1 MRLALA
7 YRMAGDEEAARMWA
21 DTAVAQASAAL
32 AERPDPEPWD
42 RFGAAASAHAFLGV
56 SLALRG
62 EPGDAEEA
70 VRHAEEAVRLYG
82 YDRDSQD
89 SDTFDWLLVRAYV
102 HTNRP
107 DEAIA
112 FMEELLSRPSVV
124 GLGDLKL
131 DPLYDELREDPRWD
145 GLVRKAEAQVE

>member
-1 MRLALA
+1 M
-7 YRMAGDEEAARMWA
+7 
-21 DTAVAQASAAL
+21 
-32 AERPDPEPWD
+32 
-42 RFGAAASAHAFLGV
+42 

-102 HTNRP
+102 LTDRP
-107 DEAIA
+107 DEALA
-112 FMEELLSRPSVV
+112 FMEELLSRPSVF
-124 GLGDLKL
+124 GLGDLAL
-131 DPLYDELREDPRWD
+131 DPLYDELREDPRWEE
-145 GLVRKAEAQVE
+145 LVRRAEALIEQ